1 MGSRFGQDDP
11 WCAGELRL
19 FRQPMSRRV
28 LDTGAHFFWA
38 RYTGKDALS
47 LLGRRVE
54 WAKELIDLRNSNTIV
69 TPVLVE
75 FLCGARTNTE
85 RELFRAFLAPFQ
97 ILDNREVAPDDWDCT
112 QKYAERIPRD
122 GKPRELGDCL
132 IKALAE
138 KYRRSV
144 DSLETRFPGR

>member
-1 MGSRFGQDDP
+1 
-11 WCAGELRL
+11 
-19 FRQPMSRRV
+19 MSRRV
-28 LDTGAHFFWA
+28 LDTSVLISFWRA
-38 RYTGKDALS
+38 KTGKTPRPSLEDAL
-47 LLGRRVE
+47 E